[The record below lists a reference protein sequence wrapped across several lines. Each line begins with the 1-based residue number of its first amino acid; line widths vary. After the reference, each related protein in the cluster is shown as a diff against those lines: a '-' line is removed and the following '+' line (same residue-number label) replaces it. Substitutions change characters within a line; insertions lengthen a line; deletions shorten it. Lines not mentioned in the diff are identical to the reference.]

1 MLPADRVRRHP
12 EGDPEPGP
20 GPEVGGFHAVAHLP
34 GRHAAAN
41 VCVPGQ
47 LQRAA
52 QPRLS
57 EIHGHP
63 RAPGRGEPGRHR
75 RSPRRVDR
83 GMDEHRPALSS
94 ERHQGPAGIAAG
106 RRSLVPMFFLVLPAA
121 VFLALFYFY
130 PMAAILQASFARAA
144 SGAGAAV
151 TAVLG
156 SPAYLR
162 IIGFTFYQATLSTAI
177 TLIIGLPG
185 AYLLARYHFRGQG
198 LLQALTAVPFVLPTL
213 VVAAAFSAL
222 LGPRGWVNLALMA
235 AFGLTAPPLS
245 FVNSLG
251 AILVAHVFYNTTIV
265 LRLVG
270 DFWSHLDPRLPAA
283 ARVLG
288 ASRWRTA
295 GEVTLP
301 LLTPAIAAAALLVF
315 IFDFTSFGVILV
327 LGGPTFATL
336 ETEVYRQTVF
346 AFNLPTAAVLAL
358 VQLGCTLGL
367 TIVYTRLSRR
377 VTVPQTLRAA
387 SETRRPLLCW
397 RERLGAGLLV
407 TLLAVL
413 LITPMLALAVRS
425 VTQPGRGNGPG
436 AAASGFTVAYYQ
448 ALSTNPSNSIFL
460 VPPQAAVGNSLLI
473 ATTTVLLTLGFGL
486 PTAWALAGRGDA
498 SRNNADRRRLAD
510 GLDALLMLPLG
521 TSAVTLGL
529 GFIVALNRPPLD
541 LRASP
546 VLLPLAHTLVALPF
560 VVRSLVPALRSIR
573 PRLRQ
578 AAVVLGASPARVWR
592 EVDLPLVGRAVLV
605 AATFAFTISLGEF
618 GATAVIARPE
628 SPTVPMAIYRFL
640 SLPGALN
647 YGQALALSTILM
659 LVCTAGILA
668 IERLRVADVGE
679 F

>member
-288 ASRWRTA
+288 ASPVRTA
-295 GEVTLP
+295 WHITLP
-301 LLTPAIAAAALLVF
+301 LLAPAIAAAALLVF
-315 IFDFTSFGVILV
+315 IFDFTSFGVILA

-346 AFNLPTAAVLAL
+346 QFNLPVAAVLAL
-358 VQLGCTLGL
+358 VQLACTLAL
-367 TIVYTRLSRR
+367 TVVYTRLSER
-377 VTVPQTLRAA
+377 VTVPQSLRAA
-387 SETRRPLLCW
+387 RETRRALRTW
-397 RERLGAGLLV
+397 RQRLGAGLLV
-407 TLLAVL
+407 SV
-413 LITPMLALAVRS
+413 LALLLVAPLAALAARS
-425 VTQPGRGNGPG
+425 LVLEPGQGGP
-436 AAASGFTVAYYQ
+436 SAYRFSLAFYQ
-448 ALSTNPSNSIFL
+448 ALSINPNNSIFY
-460 VPPQAAVGNSLLI
+460 VPPLAAVANSLLI
-473 ATTTVLLTLGFGL
+473 AAATVVLALALGL
-486 PTAWALAGRGDA
+486 PTAWVLA
-498 SRNNADRRRLAD
+498 SRQGRERLTA

-560 VVRSLVPALRSIR
+560 VVRSLTPALRSIR

-578 AAVVLGASPARVWR
+578 AAAVLGASPARVWR

-618 GATAVIARPE
+618 GATAVIARPQN
-628 SPTVPMAIYRFL
+628 PTVPIAIYRFL

>member
-1 MLPADRVRRHP
+1 
-12 EGDPEPGP
+12 
-20 GPEVGGFHAVAHLP
+20 
-34 GRHAAAN
+34 
-41 VCVPGQ
+41 
-47 LQRAA
+47 
-52 QPRLS
+52 
-57 EIHGHP
+57 
-63 RAPGRGEPGRHR
+63 
-75 RSPRRVDR
+75 
-83 GMDEHRPALSS
+83 MDEHRPALSS

-288 ASRWRTA
+288 ASPVRTA
-295 GEVTLP
+295 WHITLP
-301 LLTPAIAAAALLVF
+301 LLAPAIAAAALLVF
-315 IFDFTSFGVILV
+315 IFDFTSFGVILA

-346 AFNLPTAAVLAL
+346 QFNLPVAAVLAL
-358 VQLGCTLGL
+358 VQLACTLAL
-367 TIVYTRLSRR
+367 TVVYTRLSER
-377 VTVPQTLRAA
+377 VTVPQSLRAA
-387 SETRRPLLCW
+387 RETRRALRTW
-397 RERLGAGLLV
+397 RQRLGAGLLV
-407 TLLAVL
+407 SV
-413 LITPMLALAVRS
+413 LALLLVAPLAALAARS
-425 VTQPGRGNGPG
+425 LVLEPGQGGP
-436 AAASGFTVAYYQ
+436 SAYRFSLAFYQ
-448 ALSTNPSNSIFL
+448 ALSINPNNSIFY
-460 VPPQAAVGNSLLI
+460 VPPLAAVANSLLI
-473 ATTTVLLTLGFGL
+473 AAATVVLALALGL
-486 PTAWALAGRGDA
+486 PTAWVLA
-498 SRNNADRRRLAD
+498 SRQGRERLTA

-560 VVRSLVPALRSIR
+560 VVRSLTPALRSIR

-578 AAVVLGASPARVWR
+578 AAAVLGASPARVWR

-618 GATAVIARPE
+618 GATAVIARPQN
-628 SPTVPMAIYRFL
+628 PTVPIAIYRFL

-659 LVCTAGILA
+659 VVCTAGIVA
-668 IERLRVADVGE
+668 IERFRVADVGE